1 MRKRAPKPLPPSLL
15 LRCGCEIRFRDG
27 ETPLCPT
34 HGRQAIARTL
44 RMPAPRIRGSAS
56 GPHVQT
62 MDLGV
67 FTGRIAGSEPTK
79 ETGSGHAATHR
90 N

>member
-1 MRKRAPKPLPPSLL
+1 MARKKVAKPLPPALL
-15 LRCGCEIRFRDG
+15 LRCGCEVRFRDG
-27 ETPLCPT
+27 ETPLCPQ

-44 RMPAPRIRGSAS
+44 RMPAPRIRGTAS

-62 MDLGV
+62 QDLPA
-67 FTGRIAGSEPTK
+67 FSGRIAGSEPVK
-79 ETGSGHAATHR
+79 ETGHAGTDR